1 MKIHGLIYEA
11 LSPRQRIIAAM
22 DAIARDDTAEVERL
36 KSSCAIK
43 TYRQRDSEFSDTI
56 EALFVTG
63 LAVEADL
70 LSEALSWLTCRHDKV
85 VLQNMATIEA
95 AWLTLLAEMGITSP
109 TSAAPQRHPVVA
121 ALLDAAP
128 EPKSEKVAENYA
140 VLKACVPA

>member
-1 MKIHGLIYEA
+1 
-11 LSPRQRIIAAM
+11 M

-36 KSSCAIK
+36 KSSCPIK
-43 TYRQRDSEFSDTI
+43 TYRQRDAEFSDTI

-109 TSAAPQRHPVVA
+109 TSAAPQRHPLVA
-121 ALLDAAP
+121 QLLEIAP
-128 EPKSEKVAENYA
+128 EPESERVSENYEL
-140 VLKACVPA
+140 LKAGVTS